1 MKRVVLVIAA
11 ATLSIFGY
19 MIYQY
24 KVQQNE
30 LAQLE
35 VYKSVIQDEGQLIF
49 EAAQKWQKPISVDL
63 NTSNLDDDYKIMA
76 DFVLNFM
83 VQSAEARNTYL
94 RELKALNWDKFLDV
108 NRLDKDKKNK
118 YEETEIMFIAVKEVM
133 TRYQESMVHRDELAL
148 NEAKHLKVNQ
158 RFRRYLTESF
168 KEVVKQNNGQE
179 LFELEQQSFAKAQ
192 ALFAILKESKWQAK
206 NNMFMFQGDDH
217 VKQFNK
223 IYKEMLEL
231 DKQMK
236 KVSQK
241 NQKAIEA
248 SL

>member
-1 MKRVVLVIAA
+1 MKRVVLVIVA
-11 ATLSIFGY
+11 ATFSIFGY

-35 VYKSVIQDEGQLIF
+35 VYQSVIQDEGQLIF

-179 LFELEQQSFAKAQ
+179 LFELEQQSFVKAQ
-192 ALFAILKESKWQAK
+192 TLFAILKESKWQAK

>member
-11 ATLSIFGY
+11 ATFSIFGY

-35 VYKSVIQDEGQLIF
+35 VYQSVIQDEGQLIF

-206 NNMFMFQGDDH
+206 SNMFMFQGDDH
-217 VKQFNK
+217 VKQFNQ

-241 NQKAIEA
+241 NQRAIEA

>member
-1 MKRVVLVIAA
+1 MFVIAA
-11 ATLSIFGY
+11 ATFSIFGY

-35 VYKSVIQDEGQLIF
+35 VYQSVIQDEGQLIF
-49 EAAQKWQKPISVDL
+49 EAAQTWQKPISVDL

-206 NNMFMFQGDDH
+206 NNMFLFQGDDH

>member
-1 MKRVVLVIAA
+1 MKRVILVLAA
-11 ATLSIFGY
+11 VTLSIFGY
-19 MIYQY
+19 LIYQY
-24 KVQQNE
+24 KVQQTA

-35 VYKSVIQDEGQLIF
+35 VYQSVIQDKGQLIF

-63 NTSNLDDDYKIMA
+63 NTPELEGDYKIMA

-94 RELKALNWDKFLDV
+94 RELKALNWHKFLDV
-108 NRLDKDKKNK
+108 NRLEQDKKNK
-118 YEETEIMFIAVKEVM
+118 YEETEIMFIAVKEVI
-133 TRYQESMVHRDELAL
+133 TRYQESMVRRDELAL
-148 NEAKHLKVNQ
+148 KEAKNLKVNQ

-217 VKQFNK
+217 VKQFNQ

-248 SL
+248 NL

>member
-11 ATLSIFGY
+11 ATFSIFGY

-35 VYKSVIQDEGQLIF
+35 VYQSVIQDEGQLIF

-158 RFRRYLTESF
+158 RFRRYLTDSF

-217 VKQFNK
+217 VKQFNQ

>member
-1 MKRVVLVIAA
+1 MKRVVFVIAA
-11 ATLSIFGY
+11 ATFSIFGY

-35 VYKSVIQDEGQLIF
+35 VYQSVIQDEGQLIF
-49 EAAQKWQKPISVDL
+49 EAAQTWQKPISVDL

-206 NNMFMFQGDDH
+206 NNMFLFQGDDH

-223 IYKEMLEL
+223 IYIDMLEL

>member
-11 ATLSIFGY
+11 ATFSIFGY

-35 VYKSVIQDEGQLIF
+35 VYQSVIQDEGQLIF

>member
-1 MKRVVLVIAA
+1 MLVIAA
-11 ATLSIFGY
+11 ATFSIFGY

-35 VYKSVIQDEGQLIF
+35 VYQSVIQDKGQLIF

-63 NTSNLDDDYKIMA
+63 NTPELEGDYKIMA

-206 NNMFMFQGDDH
+206 NNMFLFQGDDH

>member
-11 ATLSIFGY
+11 ATFSIFGY

-30 LAQLE
+30 LAQLK
-35 VYKSVIQDEGQLIF
+35 VYQSVIQDEGQLIF

-206 NNMFMFQGDDH
+206 NNMFLFQGDDH

>member
-11 ATLSIFGY
+11 ATFSIFGY
-19 MIYQY
+19 LIYQY

-35 VYKSVIQDEGQLIF
+35 VYQSVIQDKGQLIF
-49 EAAQKWQKPISVDL
+49 ESAQKWQKPISVDL
-63 NTSNLDDDYKIMA
+63 DTLNLEGDYKIMA

>member
-1 MKRVVLVIAA
+1 MLVIAA
-11 ATLSIFGY
+11 ATFSIFGY

-35 VYKSVIQDEGQLIF
+35 VYQSVIQDEGQLIF

-206 NNMFMFQGDDH
+206 NNMFLFQGDDH

>member
-11 ATLSIFGY
+11 ATFSIFGY

-35 VYKSVIQDEGQLIF
+35 VYQSVIQDEGQLIF

-148 NEAKHLKVNQ
+148 SGAKHLKVNQ

-223 IYKEMLEL
+223 IYKEMIEL

-236 KVSQK
+236 MVSQK

>member
-11 ATLSIFGY
+11 ATFSIFGY

-35 VYKSVIQDEGQLIF
+35 VYQSVIQDKGQLIF
-49 EAAQKWQKPISVDL
+49 ESAQKWQKPISVDL
-63 NTSNLDDDYKIMA
+63 DTLNLEGDYKIMA

>member
-1 MKRVVLVIAA
+1 MLVIAA
-11 ATLSIFGY
+11 ATFSIFGY

-35 VYKSVIQDEGQLIF
+35 VYQSVIQDEGQLIF

-206 NNMFMFQGDDH
+206 SNMFMFQGDDH
-217 VKQFNK
+217 VKQFNQ

>member
-1 MKRVVLVIAA
+1 MLVIAA
-11 ATLSIFGY
+11 ATFSIFGY

-35 VYKSVIQDEGQLIF
+35 VYQSVIQDEGQLIF

-179 LFELEQQSFAKAQ
+179 LFELEQQSFLKAQ
-192 ALFAILKESKWQAK
+192 VLFAILKESKWQAK
-206 NNMFMFQGDDH
+206 NNMFLFQGDDH

>member
-11 ATLSIFGY
+11 ATFSIFGY

-35 VYKSVIQDEGQLIF
+35 VYQSVIQDEGQLIF

-133 TRYQESMVHRDELAL
+133 TRYQESMVHRDELA
-148 NEAKHLKVNQ
+148 
-158 RFRRYLTESF
+158 
-168 KEVVKQNNGQE
+168 
-179 LFELEQQSFAKAQ
+179 
-192 ALFAILKESKWQAK
+192 
-206 NNMFMFQGDDH
+206 
-217 VKQFNK
+217 
-223 IYKEMLEL
+223 
-231 DKQMK
+231 
-236 KVSQK
+236 
-241 NQKAIEA
+241 
-248 SL
+248 

>member
-11 ATLSIFGY
+11 ATFSIFGY

-35 VYKSVIQDEGQLIF
+35 VYQSVIQDEGQLIF

-158 RFRRYLTESF
+158 RFRRYLTDSF

-223 IYKEMLEL
+223 IYKEMIEL

-236 KVSQK
+236 MVSQK

>member
-1 MKRVVLVIAA
+1 MKRVVFVIAA
-11 ATLSIFGY
+11 ATFSIFGY

-35 VYKSVIQDEGQLIF
+35 VYQSVIQDEGQLIF
-49 EAAQKWQKPISVDL
+49 EAAQTWQKPISVDL

-206 NNMFMFQGDDH
+206 NNMFLFQGDDH

>member
-11 ATLSIFGY
+11 ATFSIFGY

-35 VYKSVIQDEGQLIF
+35 VYQSVIQDEGQLIF

-206 NNMFMFQGDDH
+206 SNMFMFQGDDH
-217 VKQFNK
+217 VKQFNQ

>member
-11 ATLSIFGY
+11 ATFSIFGY

-35 VYKSVIQDEGQLIF
+35 VYQSVIQDEGQLIF
-49 EAAQKWQKPISVDL
+49 EAAQTWQKPISVDL
-63 NTSNLDDDYKIMA
+63 NTSDLDDDYKIMA

-223 IYKEMLEL
+223 IYKEMIEL

-236 KVSQK
+236 MVSQK

>member
-1 MKRVVLVIAA
+1 MKRVVLVIVA
-11 ATLSIFGY
+11 ATFSIFGY

-35 VYKSVIQDEGQLIF
+35 VYQSVIQDEGQLIF

-223 IYKEMLEL
+223 IYKEMIEL

-236 KVSQK
+236 MVSQK

>member
-1 MKRVVLVIAA
+1 MLVIAA
-11 ATLSIFGY
+11 ATFSIFGY

-35 VYKSVIQDEGQLIF
+35 VYQSVIQDEGQLIF

-223 IYKEMLEL
+223 IYKEMIEL

-236 KVSQK
+236 MVSQK

>member
-1 MKRVVLVIAA
+1 MLVIAA
-11 ATLSIFGY
+11 ATFSIFGY

-35 VYKSVIQDEGQLIF
+35 VYQSVIQDEGQLIF
-49 EAAQKWQKPISVDL
+49 EAAQTWQKPISIDL

>member
-1 MKRVVLVIAA
+1 MLVIAA

-35 VYKSVIQDEGQLIF
+35 VYQSVIQDEGQLIF

-206 NNMFMFQGDDH
+206 NNMFLFQGDDH

>member
-11 ATLSIFGY
+11 ATFSIFGY

-35 VYKSVIQDEGQLIF
+35 VYQSVIQDEGQLIF
-49 EAAQKWQKPISVDL
+49 EAAQKWQKPISIDL

-206 NNMFMFQGDDH
+206 NNMFLFQGDDH

>member
-11 ATLSIFGY
+11 ATFSIFGY

-35 VYKSVIQDEGQLIF
+35 VYQSVIQDEGQLIF

-158 RFRRYLTESF
+158 RFRRYLTDSF

-206 NNMFMFQGDDH
+206 NNMFLFQGDDH
-217 VKQFNK
+217 VKQFNQ

>member
-11 ATLSIFGY
+11 ATFSIFGY

-35 VYKSVIQDEGQLIF
+35 VYQSVIQDEGQLIF
-49 EAAQKWQKPISVDL
+49 EAAQTWQKSISVDL
-63 NTSNLDDDYKIMA
+63 NTSDLDDDYKIMA

-192 ALFAILKESKWQAK
+192 ALFVILKESKWQAK

>member
-1 MKRVVLVIAA
+1 MLVIAA
-11 ATLSIFGY
+11 ATFSIFGY

-35 VYKSVIQDEGQLIF
+35 VYQSVIQDEGQLIF
-49 EAAQKWQKPISVDL
+49 EAAQTWQKPISVDL

-206 NNMFMFQGDDH
+206 NNMFLFQGDDH

>member
-11 ATLSIFGY
+11 ATFSIFGY

-35 VYKSVIQDEGQLIF
+35 VYQSVIQDEGQLIF

-179 LFELEQQSFAKAQ
+179 LFELEQQSFLKAQ
-192 ALFAILKESKWQAK
+192 VLFAILKESKWQAK
-206 NNMFMFQGDDH
+206 NNMFLFQGDDH
-217 VKQFNK
+217 VKQFNQ

>member
-1 MKRVVLVIAA
+1 MKRVILVIAA
-11 ATLSIFGY
+11 VTLSIFGY
-19 MIYQY
+19 LIYQY

-35 VYKSVIQDEGQLIF
+35 VYQSVIQDKGQLIF

-63 NTSNLDDDYKIMA
+63 NTPELEGDYKIMA

-94 RELKALNWDKFLDV
+94 RELKALNWHKFLDV
-108 NRLDKDKKNK
+108 NRLEQDKKNK
-118 YEETEIMFIAVKEVM
+118 YEETEIMFIAVKEVI
-133 TRYQESMVHRDELAL
+133 THYQESMARHDEVAL
-148 NEAKHLKVNQ
+148 NEAKHLNVNQ

-217 VKQFNK
+217 VKQFNQ

-248 SL
+248 NL

>member
-63 NTSNLDDDYKIMA
+63 NTSKKKKDYKIIA

>member
-1 MKRVVLVIAA
+1 MKRVVFVIAA
-11 ATLSIFGY
+11 ATFSIFGY

-35 VYKSVIQDEGQLIF
+35 VYQSVIQDEGQLIF
-49 EAAQKWQKPISVDL
+49 EAAQTWQKPISVDL